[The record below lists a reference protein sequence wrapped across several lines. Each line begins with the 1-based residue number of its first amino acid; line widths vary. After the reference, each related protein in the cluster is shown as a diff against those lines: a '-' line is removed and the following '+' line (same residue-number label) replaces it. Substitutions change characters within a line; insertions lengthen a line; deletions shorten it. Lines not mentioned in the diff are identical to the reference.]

1 MSPERGWRPLAKSAP
16 TPDELAR
23 HFVVT
28 PFTRLARAHAAM
40 AGGDAAVAIAL
51 AGSLFFDVDP
61 SAARWK
67 VALYLLLTV
76 TPFSLVAPL
85 VGPVLDRTLG
95 ARRLIVIVNAMLRVI
110 VALFMTMHVNSL
122 LLFPEAF
129 VLLVLQKAHSVS
141 KSALVPSVVRDESE
155 LVEANSKLG
164 VVSGVVGFAAAIPA
178 LLLNLAG
185 PSTTLVYA
193 ALIYVVA
200 AVFAMQLP
208 KTAVAPGAADA
219 LEKAE
224 LHSAAVVVAA
234 SAMALLRAS
243 VGFLTFQIA
252 FVFRR
257 AHYSPLWFGMVLM
270 FAALG
275 TLGGNAAGP
284 QLRKV
289 MREEVMLIFAL
300 TCAAVLGL
308 LAAAAYGRFVA
319 ALLAAGIGFAAAS
332 GRLAF
337 DSIVQ
342 RDAPA
347 ANHGRAFAQFETRF
361 QLAWVA
367 AAFVPVLVPI
377 PPSVGFALVGGIA
390 AFAAGSYLFGMHT
403 LRTHGRLPER
413 ISDRARRELQR
424 RRARAAAREPV
435 DTTDPTN
442 TLPSPWR
449 DPTPPSVTADPTSPH
464 LPLPPPRHADN

>member
-1 MSPERGWRPLAKSAP
+1 MSPERGWRPLSKP
-16 TPDELAR
+16 TPSPGELAR

-28 PFTRLARAHAAM
+28 PFARLARAHAAL

-76 TPFSLVAPL
+76 TPFALVAPL

-95 ARRLIVIVNAMLRVI
+95 ARRLVVIVNAMLRVV
-110 VALFMTMHVNSL
+110 VALLMTMHVNSL

-129 VLLVLQKAHSVS
+129 VLLVLQKAHTVS

-185 PSTTLVYA
+185 ASTTLVYA
-193 ALIYVVA
+193 AIIYAVAVVL
-200 AVFAMQLP
+200 AMQLP
-208 KTAVAPGAADA
+208 KTAVARVAAGAE
-219 LEKAE
+219 EKAE
-224 LHSAAVVVAA
+224 LHSAGVLAAA

-257 AHYSPLWFGMVLM
+257 AHYSTLWFGMVLLL
-270 FAALG
+270 AALG
-275 TLGGNAAGP
+275 TLLGNVAGP
-284 QLRKV
+284 RLRQV
-289 MREEVMLIFAL
+289 MREESMLIFAL
-300 TCAAVLGL
+300 TCAAVLGI
-308 LAAAAYGRFVA
+308 LAAAASGRFVA
-319 ALLAAGIGFAAAS
+319 GLLAGGLGFAAAS

-361 QLAWVA
+361 QLAWVV
-367 AAFVPVLVPI
+367 AAFVPVVIPI

-390 AFAAGSYLFGMHT
+390 AFAAGSYLFGMHA
-403 LRTHGRLPER
+403 LRTRGALPER
-413 ISDRARRELQR
+413 LSDRARRELKR
-424 RRARAAAREPV
+424 RRARAASEVKEPG
-435 DTTDPTN
+435 DPTSR
-442 TLPSPWR
+442 LPSPWT
-449 DPTPPSVTADPTSPH
+449 DPTPPGVSADPTSPQ
-464 LPLPPPRHADN
+464 LPLPPPLPGREG